1 MGDDHRVAS
10 AFPVARRLHW
20 GAIMNIDI
28 HTEHVAMRPEWQKM
42 IETWLDHC
50 RWRHPDVQG
59 IDVRLRHADEGRTA
73 ETVNVVALARG
84 RSLRAGTRS
93 TTMSTALYDALET
106 LERELVLNE
115 AIRPRLDRVQ

>member
-1 MGDDHRVAS
+1 
-10 AFPVARRLHW
+10 
-20 GAIMNIDI
+20 MNIDI

-42 IETWLDHC
+42 IETWLDRC

-59 IDVRLRHADEGRTA
+59 IDVRLRHADESRTA
-73 ETVNVVALARG
+73 ETVNLVALARG

-115 AIRPRLDRVQ
+115 AIRPRLDRVH